1 MPRRTA
7 SSKDHREPLIKGSS
21 SLDGEEAGG
30 EDGQGGAVG
39 REGGAWEGGG
49 MDYSDEGVGGQQRTE
64 DVSWLRIVCIN
75 GVRLLSSTPDSSL
88 FHLPQSYPWL
98 HQESCVPY
106 HSNEESGSS
115 KLLARA
121 ANTKDMSAQPG
132 FFMPTH
138 CAPCHIIVACPPK
151 RDEEWSPPHLPFS
164 FLHLF
169 LSLFNPILSLPTAH
183 AFNYGLFYARWSSP
197 PHLPCSYPIVW

>member
-30 EDGQGGAVG
+30 DDGHGGAVG

-75 GVRLLSSTPDSSL
+75 GVSLLSSHLIHPCS
-88 FHLPQSYPWL
+88 HLPQCLPL
-98 HQESCVPY
+98 VAPRKLCTVP
-106 HSNEESGSS
+106 
-115 KLLARA
+115 
-121 ANTKDMSAQPG
+121 
-132 FFMPTH
+132 F
-138 CAPCHIIVACPPK
+138 K
-151 RDEEWSPPHLPFS
+151 RGEWKQ
-164 FLHLF
+164 
-169 LSLFNPILSLPTAH
+169 
-183 AFNYGLFYARWSSP
+183 
-197 PHLPCSYPIVW
+197 

>member
-30 EDGQGGAVG
+30 DDGQGGAVG

-75 GVRLLSSTPDSSL
+75 GVRPLSSTPDSSL

-106 HSNEESGSS
+106 HSNEECGSS

-121 ANTKDMSAQPG
+121 ASTMDMLAQPG
-132 FFMPTH
+132 FLMPTQLRTFPH
-138 CAPCHIIVACPPK
+138 YCCLPAKEIRRMVSSSLALLLLLPP
-151 RDEEWSPPHLPFS
+151 P
-164 FLHLF
+164 LF
-169 LSLFNPILSLPTAH
+169 LSF
-183 AFNYGLFYARWSSP
+183 
-197 PHLPCSYPIVW
+197 